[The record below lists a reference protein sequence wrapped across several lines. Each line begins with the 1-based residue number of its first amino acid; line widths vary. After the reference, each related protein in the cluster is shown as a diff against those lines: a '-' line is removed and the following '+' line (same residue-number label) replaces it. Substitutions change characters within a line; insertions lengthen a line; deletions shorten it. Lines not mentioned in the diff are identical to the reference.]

1 MKQSSIT
8 SFFQKNTLSN
18 KIKISTIQI
27 KTPNI
32 QVTPYRIQIPT
43 KYTLFFDGCS
53 KGNPG
58 PSGAGAVLYE
68 GNTEIWA
75 KSIFVGN
82 NSTNNVAEYTGL
94 IIGLHEAVN
103 KNIKQLTVKGD
114 SMLVIKQMKGEYKV
128 NSKDMQRL
136 YENAK
141 DFEKC
146 FDKILYEHV
155 YRNHNVRADQLSNE
169 GLIVQNTENN
179 TETIQKIDS
188 NNN

>member
-8 SFFQKNTLSN
+8 AFFQKNTLSN
-18 KIKISTIQI
+18 KIKISTIQV
-27 KTPNI
+27 KSTNI
-32 QVTPYRIQIPT
+32 QVTPYRIQIPA

-58 PSGAGAVLYE
+58 PAGAGAVLYQ

-103 KNIKQLTVKGD
+103 KNIKELTVKGD

-141 DFEKC
+141 NFEKT
-146 FDKILYEHV
+146 FDKITYEHV
-155 YRNHNVRADQLSNE
+155 YRNHNARADQLSNE

-179 TETIQKIDS
+179 TK
-188 NNN
+188 N

>member
-1 MKQSSIT
+1 MKQVCIT
-8 SFFQKNTLSN
+8 SFFQNKSNIKPKISIVNTVPKINLSSN
-18 KIKISTIQI
+18 K
-27 KTPNI
+27 
-32 QVTPYRIQIPT
+32 IQIPT

-58 PSGAGAVLYE
+58 PAGAGAVLYQ

-103 KNIKQLTVKGD
+103 KNIKELTVKGD

-128 NSKDMQRL
+128 NSKDMLRL

-141 DFEKC
+141 NFEKT
-146 FDKILYEHV
+146 FDKITYEHV
-155 YRNHNVRADQLSNE
+155 YRDYNKRADELSNQ
-169 GLIVQNTENN
+169 GLNVQNIENN
-179 TETIQKIDS
+179 TK
-188 NNN
+188 N

>member
-1 MKQSSIT
+1 MKQSCIT
-8 SFFQKNTLSN
+8 SFFQKSTLLNKN
-18 KIKISTIQI
+18 KIPIIKIN
-27 KTPNI
+27 PNI
-32 QVTPYRIQIPT
+32 QVTPNKIQIPIP
-43 KYTLFFDGCS
+43 YTLFFDGCS

-58 PSGAGAVLYE
+58 PAGAGAVLYQ
-68 GNTEIWA
+68 GNKEIWA

-103 KNIKQLTVKGD
+103 KNIKELIVKGD

-141 DFEKC
+141 SFEKS
-146 FDKILYEHV
+146 FDKIIYEHV
-155 YRNHNVRADQLSNE
+155 YREHNKRADQLSNE
-169 GLIVQNTENN
+169 GLRVS
-179 TETIQKIDS
+179 KM
-188 NNN
+188 

>member
-1 MKQSSIT
+1 MKQVCIT
-8 SFFQKNTLSN
+8 SFFQNKSN
-18 KIKISTIQI
+18 VKPKISINTVPAIYLTSS
-27 KTPNI
+27 K
-32 QVTPYRIQIPT
+32 IQIPT

-58 PSGAGAVLYE
+58 PAGAGAVLYH
-68 GNTEIWA
+68 GNTEIWS

-103 KNIKQLTVKGD
+103 KNIKELIVKGD

-141 DFEKC
+141 GFEKG
-146 FDKILYEHV
+146 FDKIVYEHV
-155 YRNHNVRADQLSNE
+155 YREHNKRADQLSNE
-169 GLIVQNTENN
+169 GLNFQRCTNIENN
-179 TETIQKIDS
+179 TK
-188 NNN
+188 N

>member
-1 MKQSSIT
+1 MKQVCIT
-8 SFFQKNTLSN
+8 SFFQNKSNIKPTISINTIPSIYLSPR
-18 KIKISTIQI
+18 K
-27 KTPNI
+27 
-32 QVTPYRIQIPT
+32 IQIPT

-58 PSGAGAVLYE
+58 PAGAGAVLYHE
-68 GNTEIWA
+68 NTEIWSR
-75 KSIFVGN
+75 SIFVGN

-103 KNIKQLTVKGD
+103 KNIKELVVKGD

-141 DFEKC
+141 SFEKK
-146 FDKILYEHV
+146 FDKITYEHV
-155 YRNHNVRADQLSNE
+155 YRNHNARADQLSNE
-169 GLIVQNTENN
+169 GLIVQNTE
-179 TETIQKIDS
+179 TIQKIDS

>member
-1 MKQSSIT
+1 MKQSSIAA
-8 SFFQKNTLSN
+8 FFQN
-18 KIKISTIQI
+18 KTNVKPKISINTVPAIYLTSS
-27 KTPNI
+27 K
-32 QVTPYRIQIPT
+32 IQIPA

-58 PSGAGAVLYE
+58 PAGAGAVLYH
-68 GNTEIWA
+68 GNTEIWS

-82 NSTNNVAEYTGL
+82 NSTNNVAEYSGL

-103 KNIKQLTVKGD
+103 KNIKEIIVKGD

-141 DFEKC
+141 GFEKG
-146 FDKILYEHV
+146 FDKIVYEHV
-155 YRNHNVRADQLSNE
+155 YRDHNKRADQLSNE
-169 GLIVQNTENN
+169 GLHVQMN
-179 TETIQKIDS
+179 KK
-188 NNN
+188 

>member
-1 MKQSSIT
+1 MKQSCIT
-8 SFFQKNTLSN
+8 AFFQKNVSVKN
-18 KIKISTIQI
+18 KIPIIQI
-27 KTPNI
+27 NPSI
-32 QVTPYRIQIPT
+32 QMVTKKIQIPVQH
-43 KYTLFFDGCS
+43 TLFFDGCS

-58 PSGAGAVLYE
+58 PAGAGAVIYQ

-103 KNIKQLTVKGD
+103 KKIKELIVKGD

-128 NSKDMQRL
+128 NSNDMLRL

-141 DFEKC
+141 GFEKY
-146 FDKILYEHV
+146 FDKIVYEHV
-155 YRNHNVRADQLSNE
+155 YRDHNKRADQLSNE
-169 GLIVQNTENN
+169 GLHVQMN
-179 TETIQKIDS
+179 KK
-188 NNN
+188 

>member
-1 MKQSSIT
+1 MKQVCIT
-8 SFFQKNTLSN
+8 SFFQNKSN
-18 KIKISTIQI
+18 ITPKISINTVPAIYFASS
-27 KTPNI
+27 KI
-32 QVTPYRIQIPT
+32 QVPT

-58 PSGAGAVLYE
+58 PAGAGAVLYH
-68 GNTEIWA
+68 GNTEIWSR
-75 KSIFVGN
+75 SIFVGN

-103 KNIKQLTVKGD
+103 KNIKELIVKGD

-141 DFEKC
+141 GFEKC
-146 FDKILYEHV
+146 FDKIVYEHV
-155 YRNHNVRADQLSNE
+155 YRNYNARADQLSNE
-169 GLIVQNTENN
+169 GLIVQNTE
-179 TETIQKIDS
+179 TIQKIDS

>member
-1 MKQSSIT
+1 MKQSCIT
-8 SFFQKNTLSN
+8 SFFKKTQH
-18 KIKISTIQI
+18 QI

-32 QVTPYRIQIPT
+32 QVTSNRIQLPIQ
-43 KYTLFFDGCS
+43 YTLFFDGCS

-58 PSGAGAVLYE
+58 PAGAGAVLYQ

-94 IIGLHEAVN
+94 IIGLHQAVN
-103 KNIKQLTVKGD
+103 KNIKELVVKGD

-128 NSKDMQRL
+128 SSKDMQRL

-141 DFEKC
+141 SFEKS
-146 FDKILYEHV
+146 FDKIVYEHV
-155 YRNHNVRADQLSNE
+155 YREHNKRADQLSNE
-169 GLIVQNTENN
+169 GLNVQDIENN
-179 TETIQKIDS
+179 TK
-188 NNN
+188 N

>member
-8 SFFQKNTLSN
+8 AFFQKNTLSN

-27 KTPNI
+27 KPPNI
-32 QVTPYRIQIPT
+32 QVTPYRIQLPIQ
-43 KYTLFFDGCS
+43 YTLFFDGCS

-58 PSGAGAVLYE
+58 PAGAGAVLYQ

-75 KSIFVGN
+75 KSIFVGK

-141 DFEKC
+141 SFEKS
-146 FDKILYEHV
+146 FDKIVYEHV
-155 YRNHNVRADQLSNE
+155 YREHNKRADQLSNE
-169 GLIVQNTENN
+169 GVNLQDIENN
-179 TETIQKIDS
+179 TK
-188 NNN
+188 N